1 MDKIII
7 EKANINDVL
16 EISKLENNYPYEK
29 YSLSQ
34 IEDMFNYDYYTIFKC
49 LINGKIE
56 GYICATILFE
66 ECNLLKI
73 IVNSNYRRHGL
84 GSRLINTL
92 IEYCKNENVS
102 SVYLEVRENNN
113 IAISFYENIGFEL
126 ETVRKGYYDGID
138 AKIYRLNI

>member
-1 MDKIII
+1 MDKIVI

-16 EISKLENNYPYEK
+16 GISKLENNYPYEK

-34 IEDMFNYDYYTIFKC
+34 IEDMFNYDYYTILKC

-113 IAISFYENIGFEL
+113 IAISFYEHIGFEL